1 MVIVGRPLV
10 AQPAGS
16 SLTGLVVASKE
27 VGSSQLLMTHAI
39 LDILMALVIKHVKS
53 GRKSEESP
61 MRVSKER
68 AARNRE
74 EILTSAARLFREQ
87 GIGATGV
94 DSITDD
100 AGLTHG
106 GLYSQFGS
114 KQAIVAEAIRFAL
127 ERSKR
132 GWRRAAQGKPEKKA
146 LSDIVA
152 TYLSRAHRD
161 SPGQGCPVAAL
172 SSDIARQPEA
182 VRQVFT
188 RELKDVLEFLAGLM
202 PEDTPSR
209 RYEDAIAA
217 FACMVG
223 AVILARAVSDEAL
236 SSRILKTAAKRVGRI
251 TKVSG

>member
-1 MVIVGRPLV
+1 
-10 AQPAGS
+10 
-16 SLTGLVVASKE
+16 
-27 VGSSQLLMTHAI
+27 
-39 LDILMALVIKHVKS
+39 
-53 GRKSEESP
+53 

-68 AARNRE
+68 AARNRI
-74 EILTSAARLFREQ
+74 EILKSAARLFREH

-94 DSITDD
+94 DSITED

-132 GWRRAAQGKPEKKA
+132 GWQRATLGKPGKKA
-146 LSDIVA
+146 LSDIVTA
-152 TYLSRAHRD
+152 YLSRAHRD
-161 SPGQGCPVAAL
+161 SPGRGCLVAAL
-172 SSDIARQPEA
+172 SSDIARQPQA

-188 RELKDVLEFLAGLM
+188 RELRDVLEFLAGLM
-202 PEDTPSR
+202 PDDAPSR

-223 AVILARAVSDEAL
+223 ALILARAVSDEAF
-236 SSRILKTAAKRVGRI
+236 SSRILKAAAKRAGKI
-251 TKVSG
+251 TKARGLVRRA